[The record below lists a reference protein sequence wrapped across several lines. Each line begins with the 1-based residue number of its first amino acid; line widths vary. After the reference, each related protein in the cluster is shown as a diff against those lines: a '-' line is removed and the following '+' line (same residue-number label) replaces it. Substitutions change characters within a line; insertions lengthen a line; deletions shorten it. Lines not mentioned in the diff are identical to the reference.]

1 MHFWPYFGYAE
12 ICLIA
17 WQIFF
22 PNSKVL
28 KNLYNE
34 RPARH
39 NLAFPNC
46 GQKCSFPVQQPFTFT
61 KRLLPVCFGKVDNTA
76 VFLPQWVPKV
86 DFLLATSWVPS
97 RWTLEKLVV
106 VGRAPLLNN
115 LGFSRKP
122 ENILAWKAIYL
133 TFVTKRV
140 IKATKYRKTSFQ
152 MKVTYLFESETF
164 AKNITFLRNFAF

>member
-1 MHFWPYFGYAE
+1 MNFALFCIVNVLSKFQGPGATSGLKIRFYNFEGLIILSMYNFGPMSTLIGQLLQFWLHSKPYLLWHLHRYRVVHPVFLA
-12 ICLIA
+12 ILIDMYLVGN
-17 WQIFF
+17 
-22 PNSKVL
+22 P
-28 KNLYNE
+28 
-34 RPARH
+34 
-39 NLAFPNC
+39 
-46 GQKCSFPVQQPFTFT
+46 
-61 KRLLPVCFGKVDNTA
+61 A
-76 VFLPQWVPKV
+76 VFLLQRVPKV

-140 IKATKYRKTSFQ
+140 IKVTRYRK
-152 MKVTYLFESETF
+152 
-164 AKNITFLRNFAF
+164 